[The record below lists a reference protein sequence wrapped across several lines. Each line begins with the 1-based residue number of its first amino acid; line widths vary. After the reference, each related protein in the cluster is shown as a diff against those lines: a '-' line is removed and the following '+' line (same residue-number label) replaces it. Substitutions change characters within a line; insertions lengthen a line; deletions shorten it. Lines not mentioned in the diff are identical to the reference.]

1 MSTKKLV
8 IVESPAKARTLS
20 KLLGSSYSLKA
31 SMGHVR
37 DLPRSQLGVDLE
49 DGFAPKYVVPRA
61 KTKIVNELKKAAKT
75 ASAVYLATDP
85 DREGEAISWHLQE
98 VTKSNQIPY
107 RRVVFHE
114 ITGEAIKRAFDHPH
128 QINMQLVNA
137 QQARRIL
144 DRLVGYKIS
153 PLLWQKVRRGL
164 SAGRV
169 QSVAVKIVVDREREI
184 EKFVPVEYWTIEAE
198 LAKATGKATFRALL
212 IGLADGTK
220 LEIHNEEEATKLGEQ
235 LEKASYKVARV
246 ATKKATRQPAPPF
259 ITSTLQQEAWRKL
272 HFSAKLTMSIAQE
285 LYEGLPIGKEGT
297 VGLITYMRTDS
308 TRVARSAIEET
319 REFIA
324 HKYGDTYL
332 PAHARAFT
340 RVVKG
345 AQEAHE
351 AIRPTRI
358 HREPDMLKAYLSNA
372 QFKLYQLIWKRMVA
386 SQMAAATFDNTTVDI
401 HARHALSNTGYLLR
415 ATSSVNTFPGF
426 MVLYTESKDEAEE
439 KPGPTL
445 PPLANGDKLKLIEL
459 FSEQH
464 FTKPPPRFTEATLI
478 KMLEQWGIG
487 RPSTYAPIL
496 STIQD
501 REYVT
506 KTDGHF
512 QPTELGFVVNDLLAK
527 HFPGIVDINF
537 TAYMEDELDKVAN
550 EDKNW
555 VAVIQ
560 EFYTPFEKS
569 LESAAALMEKV
580 KVEEATDEVCPKC
593 GKPMVVKFGR
603 FGKFIAC
610 SGYPDC
616 KFTKSFQIK
625 VGVKCPQCGGEI
637 VQKKSKKK
645 RTFYGCSNYPDCTFA
660 TNFKP
665 LPQPCPKCGG
675 LLTAYRGN
683 LAKCT
688 KCSFRGKV
696 RETAEGEAQAV
707 ETTTAAVKTKA
718 KRVVKKTPRKVAKK
732 KSPTKA
738 KAKKKEES

>member
-1 MSTKKLV
+1 MSSKKLV

-49 DGFAPKYVVPRA
+49 EGFTPKYVVPRA
-61 KTKIVNELKKAAKT
+61 KTKIVNELKKAAKA

-98 VTKSNQIPY
+98 LTRSNRTPY

-114 ITGEAIKRAFDHPH
+114 ITKEAIEHAFAHPH

-169 QSVAVKIVVDREREI
+169 QSVAVKIIVDREREI

-198 LAKATGKATFRALL
+198 LTKETNQATFRALL

-220 LEIHNEEEATKLGEQ
+220 LEIRKEEEATRLGEK
-235 LEKASYKVARV
+235 LEKASYKVFKV
-246 ATKKATRQPAPPF
+246 GTKKAARQPAPPF

-285 LYEGLPIGKEGT
+285 LYEGLPIGKEGS

-308 TRVARSAIEET
+308 TRVARSAIAET

-324 HKYGDTYL
+324 EKYGAEYL

-358 HREPDMLKAYLSNA
+358 HREPEFLRQYLSNA

-386 SQMAAATFDNTTVDI
+386 SQMAAASFDNTTVDI
-401 HARHALSNTGYLLR
+401 QARHSLSNTSYLLR
-415 ATSSVNTFPGF
+415 ASSSVNTFPGF

-439 KPGPTL
+439 KPGTTL
-445 PPLANGDKLKLIEL
+445 PPLENGDKLKLIEL
-459 FSEQH
+459 FPEQH

-506 KTDGHF
+506 RTEGRF

-560 EFYTPFEKS
+560 EFYSPFAKS
-569 LESAAALMEKV
+569 LESAAELMEKV

-616 KFTKSFQIK
+616 KFTKSFQVK
-625 VGVKCPQCGGEI
+625 VGVKCPQCGGDI

-660 TNFKP
+660 INFKP
-665 LPQPCPKCGG
+665 LPQPCPQCGG

-688 KCSFRGKV
+688 KCAFRGKV
-696 RETAEGEAQAV
+696 GESAETEAASGETIAP
-707 ETTTAAVKTKA
+707 VKPKA
-718 KRVVKKTPRKVAKK
+718 RKVAKK
-732 KSPTKA
+732 ATAKRSPAKA
-738 KAKKKEES
+738 KAKKKTEG